1 MESIELNTFSDLSL
15 QELNNVSG
23 GVNWAYLGV
32 AALGVGGMFA
42 SGPVGIGIGLF
53 CGAYGVTRAICS

>member
-1 MESIELNTFSDLSL
+1 MEMNLDAFKEL
-15 QELNNVSG
+15 ENNDMSQINAG
-23 GVNWAYLGV
+23 GPVA

-53 CGAYGVTRAICS
+53 CGSYGVTRAICS